1 VTIVLMGVSGSG
13 KTTVGTALSRELGWS
28 FVDGDDLHPAAN
40 VQKMAR
46 GVALDDADRRP
57 WLLAIR
63 NLIQESEARDRNL
76 VVACSALK
84 EDYREYLNS
93 GTHIRWVSLTGA
105 PRLIRDRLNLRVHHF
120 MKSVLLKSQL
130 ETLEPPSD
138 ALVVDVAPPVDEIVK
153 TIREKLA
160 L

>member
-1 VTIVLMGVSGSG
+1 MGVSGSG
-13 KTTVGTALSRELGWS
+13 KTTVGMALARELGWS

-40 VQKMAR
+40 VEKMAR
-46 GVALDDADRRP
+46 GIALDDADRRP

-63 NLIQESEARDRNL
+63 NLIQESEAGGRNL

-84 EDYREYLNS
+84 EDYREYLKS
-93 GTHIRWVSLTGA
+93 GTHIGWVFLTGA
-105 PRLIRDRLNLRVHHF
+105 PQLIRDRLMQRAHHF
-120 MKSVLLKSQL
+120 MKSALLDSQL
-130 ETLEPPSD
+130 ETLEPPRD
-138 ALVVDVAPPVDEIVK
+138 ALAVNVAPPVDELVK